1 MKMKEILDI
10 VSGKEIYVNDPHVY
24 DIDFENAFGT
34 DLMSDALCHLR
45 DADERELLITD
56 RTCKY
61 ANIPHCK
68 HTGFSCH
75 IDCKR
80 ENNR

>member
-56 RTCKY
+56 
-61 ANIPHCK
+61 CK